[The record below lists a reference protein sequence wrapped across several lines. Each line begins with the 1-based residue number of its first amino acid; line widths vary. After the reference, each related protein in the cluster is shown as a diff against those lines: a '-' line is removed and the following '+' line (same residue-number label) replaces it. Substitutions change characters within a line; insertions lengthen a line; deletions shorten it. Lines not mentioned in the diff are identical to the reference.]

1 MKRYSGWFAFAPAL
15 IFALGLSFSGAYGQE
30 VIKIGMT
37 NSLSGIFQTPATKV
51 WQGARTW
58 EEWINAKGGI
68 FVKDKGKKLKVKL
81 IYYDDETN
89 RETLAR
95 LYERLAVTDKVD
107 FFFAP
112 YSSGQTI
119 VVASIADKY
128 KKLMIATS
136 ASAAKIYSQGYEYI
150 VQGIERSDE
159 FGRPY
164 VDLIKRVDP
173 DHMRLAMVYEDSL
186 FPKTVATT
194 VKKIAEELGFEI
206 VFYDKIPRGAQDVT
220 PVLTRVRQIK
230 PDHIYIIAL
239 PSTSILALRQ
249 AAELKLTA
257 RSIAVLDNGMYYFK
271 DTLGGKLLRDVL
283 GPVEWDM
290 SQRYKITYGPDND
303 EFKKWHDKIF
313 PKKKQQLDNHS
324 PLGFNVG
331 LMLQRAIEETGTLD
345 SQKLRKV
352 FCTLRMT
359 TLVGPQ
365 AWECENGMMHRPKD
379 GGKPT
384 LVTQWR
390 EDASTVT
397 VWPPKFGD
405 ISKLVLPKRP
415 FQ

>member
-1 MKRYSGWFAFAPAL
+1 MRRSAGWITFAAALVFAT
-15 IFALGLSFSGAYGQE
+15 GLCFSPAYGQD

-37 NSLSGIFQTPATKV
+37 NSFSGPFQTPATKV
-51 WQGARTW
+51 WQGARAW
-58 EEWINAKGGI
+58 EAWINAKGGI

-81 IYYDDETN
+81 IYYDDETS

-119 VVASIADKY
+119 VVAAIADKY
-128 KKLMIATS
+128 KKLMLTTS
-136 ASAAKIYSQGYEYI
+136 ASAPKIYKQGYEYI

-164 VDLIKRVDP
+164 VDLIKHVDP
-173 DHMRLAMVYEDSL
+173 KHLRLAMVYEDSL

-194 VKKIAEELGFEI
+194 VKKIAEKLGFKI
-206 VFYDKIPRGAQDVT
+206 VFFDKMPRGAKDVT
-220 PVLTRVRQIK
+220 PVLSRVRQIK

-239 PSTSILALRQ
+239 AGTSITAVRQ
-249 AAELKLTA
+249 AVEVKLHA
-257 RSIAVLDNGMYYFK
+257 RSIGVLDNGMYYYK
-271 DTLGGKLLRDVL
+271 NALGGKILRDII

-290 SQRYKITYGPDND
+290 SQRYKIDYGPDND
-303 EFKKWHDKIF
+303 EFKTWHDKLF
-313 PKKKQQLDNHS
+313 PQKKHQLDNHS

-331 LMLQRAIEETGTLD
+331 LMLQRAIEEAGTLD
-345 SQKLRKV
+345 SKKLRKV
-352 FCTLRMT
+352 FCALNMT

-365 AWECENGMMHRPKD
+365 RWECDTGMMHRPKN

-384 LVTQWR
+384 IVTQWR
-390 EDASTVT
+390 GDASTVT

-405 ISKLVLPKRP
+405 LNKLVFPKRP